1 MRCSPQHFAQGAPH
15 FRNPFSLVCFASLP
29 LSFRRICRQSQGV
42 VTGHALPPPALCLL
56 RMSHFTQKPRQ
67 ETSFGVVKLQQ
78 RSACKSFLHCAA
90 RCLELPSLGP
100 PLSPHHWRAQR
111 RRCVRPAPRPLAP
124 SRLPPQSSLCLVVR
138 WPRSTV
144 PSPT

>member
-1 MRCSPQHFAQGAPH
+1 MRCSPPHYAPH
-15 FRNPFSLVCFASLP
+15 FRNPFSLGCFTVTSP
-29 LSFRRICRQSQGV
+29 LFPPHMSSVAGG
-42 VTGHALPPPALCLL
+42 GHWSCAAAPALCLL
-56 RMSHFTQKPRQ
+56 RMSHFTQQPRQ

-138 WPRSTV
+138 WPHSTV
-144 PSPT
+144 PNPT